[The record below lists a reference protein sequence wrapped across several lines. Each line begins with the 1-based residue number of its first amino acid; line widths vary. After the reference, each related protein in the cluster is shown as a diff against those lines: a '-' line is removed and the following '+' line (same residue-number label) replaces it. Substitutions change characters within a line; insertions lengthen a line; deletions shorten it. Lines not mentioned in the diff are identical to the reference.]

1 MLGTHM
7 SSPCQITP
15 LQARNSVPMPC
26 ATRGR
31 NLWTSRAV
39 RRAHRSRRIR
49 PPAKIGAVSLLRRR
63 TQRAGHAHDMLG
75 HRPQLASL
83 LVEELRI
90 DAGALHEL
98 RMRPD
103 FDDSPAIEHHDH
115 RAIPCPCYGDVLEA
129 SRWPSVRPTGGATI
143 TVSPPSRPLL
153 TSTPRSNSRPVR
165 IGTCLATPSR
175 TTQT

>member
-1 MLGTHM
+1 M
-7 SSPCQITP
+7 SSPCPITP

-26 ATRGR
+26 ATHGR
-31 NLWTSRAV
+31 NLWTSRVV

-83 LVEELRI
+83 IVEELRI
-90 DAGALHEL
+90 DAGARLTSSECDPTSTIL
-98 RMRPD
+98 PPSSTTIRGLA
-103 FDDSPAIEHHDH
+103 PAP
-115 RAIPCPCYGDVLEA
+115 RYVDVLEA